1 PPTRARR
8 ASRRRRRGRGRRGR
22 RGGDVSAWAAGGGVG
37 AVYGG
42 GGTGATGD
50 AGGQERRSVGAQERR
65 MVPIRPVLTFL
76 RSHVPTLSRS
86 YALTRPRRQLLQHG
100 GEEADAEA
108 GGALRAVAVA
118 GVEEGRA
125 GDVHVH
131 PVVGR
136 RAVGAGEVL
145 EEGGGRDRAA
155 LAPADVGEVGHVA
168 LELLL

>member
-1 PPTRARR
+1 
-8 ASRRRRRGRGRRGR
+8 
-22 RGGDVSAWAAGGGVG
+22 
-37 AVYGG
+37 
-42 GGTGATGD
+42 
-50 AGGQERRSVGAQERR
+50 
-65 MVPIRPVLTFL
+65 PVLTFL

-136 RAVGAGEVL
+136 RGVGAGEVL

-168 LELLL
+168 LELLLEVGVERERPREVARRLGRTAERREPRLGPLVGARDEGGDAVAEGDHGRAGEGG